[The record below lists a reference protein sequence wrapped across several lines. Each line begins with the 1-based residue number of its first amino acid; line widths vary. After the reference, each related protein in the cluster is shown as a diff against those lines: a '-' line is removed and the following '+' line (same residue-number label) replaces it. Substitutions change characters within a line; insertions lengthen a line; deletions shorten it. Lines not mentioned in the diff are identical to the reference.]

1 MYAVIAASGEG
12 GGTGRGRFHGEI
24 TAPMTGHFGDWA
36 NLLLRWIH
44 LIAGIAWIGSSF
56 YFIWL
61 DRALNAP
68 ARPRPGVEGELWMVH
83 SGGFYQ
89 TEKRRPGPG
98 EMPAVLH
105 WFKWEAMLTW
115 ISGIALLVLVYYL
128 SDAYLLDVTVSGIGR
143 GTATAL
149 GIALLIV
156 GWIVYD
162 ALWRSPVAA
171 SGGGGSVAVAIS
183 LALLAGVTFASCRL
197 LSGRA
202 AYMHVGAL
210 LGTVMVANV
219 WMRILP
225 AQQEMIDAARAGR
238 QPDFALGE
246 RAKRRSVHNS
256 YMTFPLLFIMLSTH
270 YPATYASPVNWLVLL
285 LLFVAGAAVRHAMIG
300 RGAAARW
307 ALVPAAGA
315 LAAAV
320 FFSTPQTAATS
331 IGTADAVPSF
341 AAVRAVVVQR
351 CLPCHSRFPS
361 DPTFGAAPAGVA
373 FDTPESITHFAE
385 RIRVRA
391 VETQTMPLANKTGM
405 TPEERELLGRWIA
418 AGAPLR

>member
-1 MYAVIAASGEG
+1 
-12 GGTGRGRFHGEI
+12 
-24 TAPMTGHFGDWA
+24 MTGLLSDWA
-36 NLLLRWIH
+36 NLLLRWTH
-44 LIAGIAWIGSSF
+44 FIAGIAWIGSSF

-105 WFKWEAMLTW
+105 WFKWEALFTW
-115 ISGIALLVLVYYL
+115 ISGIALLVLIYYL
-128 SDAYLLDVTVSGIGR
+128 SGAYLLDPAVSSIGR

-149 GIALLIV
+149 GIGLLVI

-162 ALWRSPVAA
+162 WLWRSPVADA
-171 SGGGGSVAVAIS
+171 RGGGVATAIS
-183 LALLAGVTFASCRL
+183 LALLAAVTIASCRL

-210 LGTVMVANV
+210 LGTLMVANV

-225 AQQEMIDAARAGR
+225 AQQAMIDATKAGR
-238 QPDFALGE
+238 EADFTLGE

-256 YMTFPLLFIMLSTH
+256 YMTFPLLFIMLSNH

-285 LLFVAGAAVRHAMIG
+285 LLFVAGAAARHAMIG
-300 RGAAARW
+300 RGSSAHW
-307 ALVPAAGA
+307 ALVPTVAALAGAMFFSAPKRAAGP
-315 LAAAV
+315 AAAV
-320 FFSTPQTAATS
+320 VAA
-331 IGTADAVPSF
+331 PSF
-341 AAVRAVVVQR
+341 AAVRGVVMQR

-361 DPTFGAAPAGVA
+361 DPTFGPAPAGVA
-373 FDTPESITHFAE
+373 FDTPESIARLAE

-391 VETQTMPLANKTGM
+391 VETRTMPLANKTGM
-405 TPEERELLGRWIA
+405 TPDERALLASWIA